1 MAPYISSHL
10 HDGVWMAPLLPGAH
24 LDILQNL
31 VANTRK
37 PQSATFMCGQQSMP
51 CLTGGG
57 WRPAAAKTSAW
68 KWQHV
73 HGWLRLVP
81 SGQLRWRSGG
91 FSLSTAWSQELL

>member
-10 HDGVWMAPLLPGAH
+10 HDGVWMAPPLPGAH

-37 PQSATFMCGQQSMP
+37 PQSATAWCGQQSMTS
-51 CLTGGG
+51 LTGGG

-68 KWQHV
+68 EGQHV
-73 HGWLRLVP
+73 VG
-81 SGQLRWRSGG
+81 
-91 FSLSTAWSQELL
+91 